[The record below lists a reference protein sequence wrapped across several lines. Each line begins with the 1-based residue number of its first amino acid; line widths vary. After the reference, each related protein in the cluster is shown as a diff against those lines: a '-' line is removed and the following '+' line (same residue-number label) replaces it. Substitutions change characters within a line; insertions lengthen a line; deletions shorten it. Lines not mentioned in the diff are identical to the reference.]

1 MLAGHLA
8 LTAAALFSGA
18 AFYINIA
25 EQPARLGLSDQALL
39 DQWKP
44 SYKRGFAMQSTL
56 AVGGFLLGGLAWWQ
70 SSELFWVVGAILMLA
85 NWPYTLIGIMPTN
98 GKLMATQTAT
108 PDSRILIVKWGGLH
122 AVRTVLGILATAAF
136 LLAGQ
141 QQ

>member
-25 EQPARLGLSDQALL
+25 EQPARLGLSNQALL

-44 SYKRGFAMQSTL
+44 SYKRGFAMQSSL
-56 AVGGFLLGGLAWWQ
+56 AVVGFVLGGWTWWQ
-70 SSELFWVVGAILMLA
+70 SGEPLWIVGAILMLA
-85 NWPYTLIGIMPTN
+85 NWPFTLLGIMPTN
-98 GKLMATQTAT
+98 SKLMATHTAT
-108 PDSRILIVKWGGLH
+108 PDSRALIVKWGGLH
-122 AVRTVLGILATAAF
+122 AVRTVLGFLATAAF